1 MLREKKEVLSKFH
14 AAYCGRKNDNIVI
27 YGTGINAQAIVDNSP
42 DYNIIALMD
51 GEKTGGRIWNL
62 PVITKEKLLE
72 YNVDFIVI
80 VARPALYSV
89 IYARI
94 SKFVE
99 ANGIPVYDVE
109 GNSIKE
115 LCYVAQ
121 KENDYFNVHKNYLI
135 EKIDKFETVSF
146 DIFDTLI
153 MRKTLYPRDVFE
165 MMSCQLEM
173 GLPFDFTR
181 ERIDAERQLL
191 HYCVPTIND
200 IYTFLGKQWDLE
212 NTLVE
217 YLKEL
222 EIQTEKKVLAVRA
235 DMKELFWLCV
245 QKRKK
250 VYLITDMY
258 FTSDILIPIMEDLGI
273 SGYDG
278 IFISCEWN
286 CTKENGLF
294 KRVKKETGCDRW
306 LHIGD
311 DLVTDVEAAK
321 EAGLDTFYIM
331 SAVNM
336 FEASLHSR
344 LLVHTGN
351 LYQRVILGL
360 YCYRLFN
367 NPFNL
372 YHSHG
377 KACVEESGGEGYMF
391 IAPLLF
397 NFTLWMSRELQKE
410 KVDKLL
416 FGARDG
422 YIIQK
427 LYRAICKKLGKLG
440 TEEIKEIDNHYILI
454 SRRSISL
461 ATVKCEDDIK
471 DMLADYNKDSMA
483 DAWQK
488 LFGIE
493 TDIEDGSGLTDYS
506 EKILCKAASER
517 VQYRK
522 YLSQYILEGERVAF
536 FDFMAKGT
544 CQLKLEQLSG
554 TKILGIYFQKSESS
568 DIRKNELEHTSF
580 CDSKS
585 AFDKNYNIFKFCDF
599 LEMIMSD
606 ANPSFWGFSEKGS
619 PVFYEE
625 KRDIAQIRWMER
637 IQGEIMDYCDDFLAI
652 FPYLEEE
659 VPFRLCD
666 EIIGMMAKEYSSF
679 PKEYS
684 KMQMYDGYSD
694 SNRQVGEL
702 FGMQ

>member
-1 MLREKKEVLSKFH
+1 MLREKKEVLDKFH
-14 AAYCGRKNDNIVI
+14 AAYCGRKGDNIVI
-27 YGTGINAQAIVDNSP
+27 YGTGINAQAVVDNSP
-42 DYNIIALMD
+42 DYNIVALMD
-51 GEKTGGRIWNL
+51 GEKVGGRIWNL
-62 PVITKEKLLE
+62 PVISKEELLE
-72 YNVDFIVI
+72 YNADFIVI

-99 ANGIPVYDVE
+99 TNGIPVYDVE

-115 LCYVAQ
+115 FCYVAQ
-121 KENDYFNVHKNYLI
+121 KENNYFNVHKNDLI
-135 EKIDKFETVSF
+135 EKIDEFETVSF

-165 MMSCQLEM
+165 MMSCQLED
-173 GLPFDFTR
+173 GLPFDFTSG
-181 ERIDAERQLL
+181 RIDAERELL
-191 HYCVPTIND
+191 HYRVPTIND
-200 IYTFLGKQWDLE
+200 IYAFLGKQWGLE
-212 NTLVE
+212 HRLAE

-235 DMKELFWLCV
+235 DMRELFRLCV
-245 QKRKK
+245 QKKKK

-258 FTSDILIPIMEDLGI
+258 FTSDILIPIMEDLDI

-294 KRVKKETGCDRW
+294 ERVREETGCDRW

-311 DLVTDVEAAK
+311 NPAADVEAAK
-321 EAGLDTFYIM
+321 EAGLDTFYVM

-367 NPFNL
+367 SPFNL

-377 KACVEESGGEGYMF
+377 KACVGENGGEGYIF

-397 NFTLWMSRELQKE
+397 NFTLWMSGRLRKE

-427 LYRAICKKLGKLG
+427 LYRAVCKKSGKLG
-440 TEEIKEIDNHYILI
+440 TEKIKEIDNHYLLI
-454 SRRSISL
+454 SRRGISM
-461 ATVKCEDDIK
+461 AAVKCEDDIK
-471 DMLADYNKDSMA
+471 DMLADYNKEPMT

-493 TDIEDGSGLTDYS
+493 TDIESGGLADYS
-506 EKILCKAASER
+506 EYILCKAASER
-517 VQYRK
+517 EQYRK
-522 YLSQYILEGERVAF
+522 YLSQYIIGGERVAF
-536 FDFMAKGT
+536 FDFMSKGT

-554 TKILGIYFQKSESS
+554 IKILGIYFQKSEST
-568 DIRKNELEHTSF
+568 DTRKNELEYMNF
-580 CDSKS
+580 CDAGS
-585 AFDKNYNIFKFCDF
+585 AFDKNYHIFKFCDF
-599 LEMIMSD
+599 LEMVMSD
-606 ANPSFWGFSEKGS
+606 ANPSFWGFSEKGT

-652 FPYLEEE
+652 LPYWEEE
-659 VPFRLCD
+659 IPFGLCD
-666 EIIGMMAKEYSSF
+666 EIIGMMAKEYSRF

-694 SNRQVGEL
+694 SNKKVGE
-702 FGMQ
+702 FFDTR